1 MHAWS
6 RVVLAFSPVVLGC
19 AGGGGGLPAQLVE
32 SSYARV
38 RGSGAACRSGD
49 AGCCERQAQAARAAA
64 ASGQSAS
71 AAHLWQ
77 EVALACPTLSREA
90 AEAAN
95 VIPPGADPAG
105 AVLNVSYRVR
115 LPPAVRLYWVSA
127 SVGGRLLP
135 AGATAATQPLD
146 VEVQA
151 IRFSRGR
158 PGPLLVVERRL
169 DVAFQPGALVTI
181 DIAEAP
187 AGAPAPLAVS
197 AQVQPPPAPAVRTA
211 PAAQPRREPP
221 PRLEPRRLVSWGAH
235 RVPVELGFIPEAGL
249 PTHRVCLDR
258 EGELDTVRF
267 LEAPHPRVAASLIDQ
282 LRDERYE
289 PYRVNDVAV
298 PSCDVL
304 RAEVHFESLTPL
316 AWAR

>member
-1 MHAWS
+1 MRAWWS
-6 RVVLAFSPVVLGC
+6 RVLAVVPVMFGC
-19 AGGGGGLPAQLVE
+19 AGTLPPQAVETAYVQARGTGG
-32 SSYARV
+32 
-38 RGSGAACRSGD
+38 ACRSGD
-49 AGCCERQAQAARAAA
+49 AGCCERQAEAARAAA

-77 EVALACPTLSREA
+77 EVALACPTRSREA
-90 AEAAN
+90 AEAAK
-95 VIPPGADPAG
+95 VIPPGTEPAG

-135 AGATAATQPLD
+135 AGATAATQPID

-158 PGPLLVVERRL
+158 PGPLLVVQRRL
-169 DVAFQPGALVTI
+169 DVAFQPGAAVTI
-181 DIAEAP
+181 DIAEAA

-197 AQVQPPPAPAVRTA
+197 AQVQPPPSAPVRTA
-211 PAAQPRREPP
+211 PAAPPHAGPP
-221 PRLEPRRLVSWGAH
+221 PRLERRRLVSWGAH
-235 RVPVELGFIPEAGL
+235 RVPVELGFIPEAGV
-249 PTHRVCLDR
+249 PAHRVCLDR

-304 RAEVHFESLTPL
+304 RAEVRFEGLTPL
-316 AWAR
+316 AFAR